1 MIHMPDSPKFF
12 SIGKVEGV
20 PEIILGTADFV
31 SRPIITLAEE
41 EFKTYVSQNKPKR
54 LVLNFKNVSH
64 ISSEFI
70 TALIRMQEQVKGNGG
85 NMKLTHMNEVVFAAF
100 KLTNLAGRLFM
111 IYETTPQ
118 AIDAF

>member
-1 MIHMPDSPKFF
+1 MSDPPKFF
-12 SIGKVEGV
+12 SIHDVEGV
-20 PEIILGTADFV
+20 PEIRLGTADFV
-31 SRPIITLAEE
+31 SRPIINLAEE
-41 EFKTYVSQNKPKR
+41 EFKSYVHETRPRR
-54 LVLNFKNVSH
+54 LVLNFSNVSH

-70 TALIRMQEQVKGNGG
+70 TALIRMQEQVKVNDGTL
-85 NMKLTHMNEVVFAAF
+85 KLTHMNEVVFDAF

>member
-12 SIGKVEGV
+12 SISKLEGV

-31 SRPIITLAEE
+31 SRPIINLTEE
-41 EFKTYVSQNKPKR
+41 EFKTYVDENKPKR
-54 LVLNFKNVSH
+54 LVLNFKNVIH

-70 TALIRMQEQVKGNGG
+70 TALIRMQEQVKGNDGT
-85 NMKLTHMNEVVFAAF
+85 MKLTHMNPVVLAPF